1 MSATVLISSRE
12 YIDLDN
18 VFTRHPLTNNVAIK
32 KGVNAVKQ
40 SIRNLM
46 LLKKGEKRF
55 HPEIY
60 SPIYD
65 LFFENADATMKIVLE
80 SETARYLAV
89 YEPRFEL
96 SSVKVTFP
104 NPNEISVEISGTVIN
119 LQVPITINILAERLR

>member
-12 YIDLDN
+12 YVDLDSA
-18 VFTRHPLTNNVAIK
+18 FTRHPLTNNVAVK

-65 LFFENADATMKIVLE
+65 LFFENADATMKIVLQT
-80 SETARYLAV
+80 ETAKYLAA

-96 SSVKVTFP
+96 SDVTVTFP